1 MAICPAWQTITNFV
15 DVVARL
21 ASCLKNTR
29 AAAKVWS
36 RRNKVPPLFAH
47 NLKFIILMLDF
58 LEEYRILSNTEMQVR
73 ELCQSC
79 LHQHIK
85 EIVAY
90 WKQRITN
97 YSSKMMG
104 EPGTSTWT
112 FNIQEIYNGRPYASD
127 NLIALLSNKEAIT
140 VVRSMNKMSAAG
152 HYGFVPIFYSSA
164 WPTVRQQ

>member
-1 MAICPAWQTITNFV
+1 
-15 DVVARL
+15 
-21 ASCLKNTR
+21 
-29 AAAKVWS
+29 
-36 RRNKVPPLFAH
+36 
-47 NLKFIILMLDF
+47 MLDF

-90 WKQRITN
+90 WKQHITN

-112 FNIQEIYNGRPYASD
+112 FNIKEIYNGRPYAYD
-127 NLIALLSNKEAIT
+127 NLIGLLSNKEAIT

-152 HYGFVPIFYSSA
+152 A
-164 WPTVRQQ
+164 